1 MVADAGQPRAEG
13 ERPCPIARAL
23 NLPTPIGTSSTRTAA
38 VGSPSPRRTPTA
50 PTVPLPAEVRA
61 VLSGIVKTLRNLPRD
76 CIHDPPELFHFLNRQ
91 ARALERV
98 RDQPVP
104 VSPPTAPRTSV
115 PAPAATSAPRA
126 LSARDRAEAVFRGS
140 GDPLA
145 DPSHQAIAQAVFAPA
160 SVSARP
166 RIIMSRKGRQ
176 VRVEVRRARAAGQ
189 MELGL

>member
-1 MVADAGQPRAEG
+1 MSHSSSP
-13 ERPCPIARAL
+13 
-23 NLPTPIGTSSTRTAA
+23 NLPTPLGTSSTRIAA
-38 VGSPSPRRTPTA
+38 VGSPSLRRTLTI

-61 VLSGIVKTLRNLPRD
+61 ALSGIVKTLRNVPRD

-98 RDQPVP
+98 RDQPVL
-104 VSPPTAPRTSV
+104 VSAPTIPRTSV

-126 LSARDRAEAVFRGS
+126 LSARDRAEAVFRS
-140 GDPLA
+140 GDPSA
-145 DPSHQAIAQAVFAPA
+145 DPSHQAVARGVFAAPG
-160 SVSARP
+160 VSTRP

>member
-1 MVADAGQPRAEG
+1 MSHSS
-13 ERPCPIARAL
+13 RPD
-23 NLPTPIGTSSTRTAA
+23 LPTPLGTSSTRIAA

-61 VLSGIVKTLRNLPRD
+61 ALSGIVATLRNLPRD

-91 ARALERV
+91 ARALERL

-104 VSPPTAPRTSV
+104 VSTPANPRTSV

-126 LSARDRAEAVFRGS
+126 LSARDRAEAVFRS
-140 GDPLA
+140 GEPSA
-145 DPSHQAIAQAVFAPA
+145 GPSHQAGHESMFLPSAPP
-160 SVSARP
+160 RP